1 MVLGLMFEH
10 TICSKMHV
18 QMFGNNASG
27 LGGLGEQKIY
37 LKTQQ
42 LKGNS

>member
-27 LGGLGEQKIY
+27 LGGLGEQKIN
-37 LKTQQ
+37 LKKPAT
-42 LKGNS
+42 KG